1 MIKIAVIVI
10 LPTFLENFVKFHIKT
25 SQFSLKNQKLNLG
38 QIFFAHLKFSIFGY
52 FSCHNGSKNAL
63 ISGHST
69 SFGISSNSLS
79 HLGHKKIGKKILL
92 NTWLVS
98 VEHSVLNSVLGL
110 YNRNSVDELTLHCI
124 HMAYFLPRKIF
135 FPVGATVT
143 RS

>member
-1 MIKIAVIVI
+1 MTKIAVIVI

-79 HLGHKKIGKKILL
+79 HLRHKKIGKKILL

-98 VEHSVLNSVLGL
+98 VEHSVLNSTLD
-110 YNRNSVDELTLHCI
+110 NSGTSQGTKRLIQLFI
-124 HMAYFLPRKIF
+124 PQL
-135 FPVGATVT
+135 
-143 RS
+143 

>member
-1 MIKIAVIVI
+1 MIKIAIIVI

-63 ISGHST
+63 ISGLPT
-69 SFGISSNSLS
+69 LFGISSNSLS
-79 HLGHKKIGKKILL
+79 LLRHQKIGKKILL

-98 VEHSVLNSVLGL
+98 VEHSVLNASFKSKNPSL
-110 YNRNSVDELTLHCI
+110 VDTKITVGKKLAQDITKRGSKRT
-124 HMAYFLPRKIF
+124 PRWYLK
-135 FPVGATVT
+135 G
-143 RS
+143 

>member
-10 LPTFLENFVKFHIKT
+10 LPTFLGNFVKFHIKT

-79 HLGHKKIGKKILL
+79 HLRHKKIGKKILL

-98 VEHSVLNSVLGL
+98 VKHSVLSTKNK
-110 YNRNSVDELTLHCI
+110 NDT
-124 HMAYFLPRKIF
+124 KICYVQCPSHNIMILKSTHYPGIF
-135 FPVGATVT
+135 
-143 RS
+143 

>member
-79 HLGHKKIGKKILL
+79 QLGHKKIAKKFLL

-98 VEHSVLNSVLGL
+98 VEHSMLILSPFVPLRVAKASCFMDNYVPNAL
-110 YNRNSVDELTLHCI
+110 EI
-124 HMAYFLPRKIF
+124 
-135 FPVGATVT
+135 
-143 RS
+143 